1 MAADDPMFTVTRGEG
16 ICKSKSNA
24 AALGTEVVVAFDV
37 VVLSSV
43 EVVTVVVA
51 TGCTDVVEL
60 VIGVGVGV
68 DVVDGVVDVVV
79 GRVTAVAA
87 SAVVAGGVTDP
98 STTLLRRTVAVGTL
112 V

>member
-60 VIGVGVGV
+60 VIGVGVG
-68 DVVDGVVDVVV
+68 DDVVV
-79 GRVTAVAA
+79 GRVAAVAA